1 MQGCTDDELAFS
13 FGLDPKIIRSWR
25 KLYPSFDKAI
35 EEGRT
40 VADLQ
45 VVEAL
50 HKKAIGY
57 SYDKDVVV
65 RNGKEVY
72 IEQMEHV
79 VEPEFQSI
87 KFWLSNRDG
96 ERWNKAATQLR
107 VGGTKDDMPIG
118 IGVKSETK
126 LELINSILGLIQPKP
141 DGA

>member
-25 KLYPSFDKAI
+25 KMYPSFDEAI

-45 VVEAL
+45 VIEAL
-50 HKKAIGY
+50 HKKAVGY
-57 SYDKDVVV
+57 SYEKDIVV
-65 RNGKEVY
+65 RNGKEVS
-72 IEQMEHV
+72 IETIEHV
-79 VEPEFQSI
+79 VEPETNSI
-87 KFWLSNRDG
+87 KFWLQNRDSK
-96 ERWNKAATQLR
+96 RWNVAAHVQLSGKR
-107 VGGTKDDMPIG
+107 DEPPIG

-126 LELINSILGLIQPKP
+126 VDLINSILGLIQPKP